1 MKNFTIHGI
10 NGPVVTVAG
19 KTDLNMMETVYIGK
33 ARLIGEVINIS
44 NEKTTIQCYENTTGV
59 YPGEPI
65 VRTGIPMS
73 ATLAPGLLTG
83 MFDGIGRP
91 LKALESVSGH
101 YIAPGIDVPAVDTQ
115 KKWDVNVMLKPGDE
129 LRAGLIFAEC
139 DETPVV
145 RHRSMV
151 PNGCAGKVTFAACD
165 GSYTVTEPIIKYIDA
180 EGEEHELC
188 MLSRWA
194 IRRPRP
200 IANRLP
206 ISEPLITGQRVI
218 DTLFPI
224 AKGGAAAIPGGFGTG
239 KTMLQ
244 HQLAKWSDADI
255 IVYVGCGERGNEMT
269 QVLEEFAGLIDPR
282 TGRSMLERTI
292 MIANTSNMPVAAREA
307 SIYTGVT
314 FAEYYRD
321 MGYNVA
327 LMADS
332 TSRWAEALREISGRL
347 EEMPAEEGYPAYL
360 PSRLSA
366 FYERAGQVD
375 TLSGKRGSVSI
386 IGAVSPQGN
395 DFSEPVTQNT
405 KRFIRVFWA
414 LEKALAYAR
423 HYPAVNWTSSYSE
436 YTLELDEW
444 FRKNVAPDFPN
455 LRARIQGILAEES
468 RLMDIVK
475 LIGSDLLADEQKL
488 TLEAARCI
496 RVGFL
501 QQNAMHELDCCV
513 PPKKQYAM
521 MKLILSVCDRAKKL
535 VEKSIPVSQMKQ
547 SGIFD
552 LLCRMKFE
560 LPNDDLSAI
569 ASLEEKISAMF
580 SEIER
585 RYDLLPEEAGSS
597 QRKY

>member
-1 MKNFTIHGI
+1 MNDLTIYGI
-10 NGPVVTVAG
+10 NGPVVTIAG
-19 KTDLNMMETVYIGK
+19 KTDLGMMETVYIGK
-33 ARLIGEVINIS
+33 SRLIGEVIS
-44 NEKTTIQCYENTTGV
+44 VSSDFTTLQCYENTTGV
-59 YPGEPI
+59 RPGEP
-65 VRTGIPMS
+65 VYSTGMPMS

-83 MFDGIGRP
+83 MYDGIGRP
-91 LKALESVSGH
+91 LKRLEAVSGH
-101 YIAPGIDVPAVDTQ
+101 YIAPGIDVPAVDTE
-115 KKWDVNVMLKPGDE
+115 KKWQVDILVHEGDKIAPGKI
-129 LRAGLIFAEC
+129 LAEC
-139 DETPVV
+139 DETSAI
-145 RHRSMV
+145 RHRIIAPPGAYGTIVSAR
-151 PNGCAGKVTFAACD
+151 PS
-165 GSYTVTEPIIKYIDA
+165 GSYNVTQPLVTYRTEDGETA
-180 EGEEHELC
+180 EIS
-188 MLSRWA
+188 MLQKWP

-200 IANRLP
+200 VAKRLAIA
-206 ISEPLITGQRVI
+206 EPLITGQRVI

-269 QVLEEFAGLIDPR
+269 QVLEEFSELHDPR

-360 PSRLSA
+360 PSRLSS
-366 FYERAGQVD
+366 FYERASFCE
-375 TLSGKRGSVSI
+375 TLSGDKASVSI

-405 KRFIRVFWA
+405 KRFIRCFWA
-414 LEKALAYAR
+414 LEKSLAYAR
-423 HYPAVNWTSSYSE
+423 HYPAVNWMTSYSE

-444 FRKNVAPDFPN
+444 FKKHVAPDFPALRTHCSN
-455 LRARIQGILAEES
+455 LLQEENQ
-468 RLMDIVK
+468 LMDIVK
-475 LIGSDLLADEQKL
+475 LIGADLLAEEQKL
-488 TLEAARCI
+488 VLETAKAI

-501 QQNAMHELDCCV
+501 QQNAMHETDCYV
-513 PPKKQYAM
+513 PINKQYLM
-521 MKLILSVCDRAKKL
+521 MKLIFELHDRARVL
-535 VEKSIPVSQMKQ
+535 VAKQIPVSQLKEK
-547 SGIFD
+547 GI
-552 LLCRMKFE
+552 
-560 LPNDDLSAI
+560 
-569 ASLEEKISAMF
+569 
-580 SEIER
+580 
-585 RYDLLPEEAGSS
+585 YDLLSRMKYDIPNDQPEKFDELRQKLNSLLGEIEK
-597 QRKY
+597 KYDM